1 MMWKCKIDVGLTSE
15 RSERSDSERS
25 PRAVCVCVCVP
36 RMWDVLHEGASPA
49 AASFGAM

>member
-15 RSERSDSERS
+15 RSERSDSERN
-25 PRAVCVCVCVP
+25 PRAMCVCVP
-36 RMWDVLHEGASPA
+36 RMWDVLHERASPA